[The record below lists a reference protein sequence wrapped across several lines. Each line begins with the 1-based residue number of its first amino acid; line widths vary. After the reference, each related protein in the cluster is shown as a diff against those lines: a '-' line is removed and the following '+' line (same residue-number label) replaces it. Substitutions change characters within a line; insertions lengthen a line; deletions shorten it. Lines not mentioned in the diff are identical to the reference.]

1 MTAGPIAIDRAR
13 LKEMLRSVIL
23 AWLIVCAVALAACSD
38 NSETSKAT
46 DQAQAQAEPRQVE
59 TMIVK
64 PELLANPVKAFGTIA
79 AKQRSA
85 IGALAEGPVERIFVK
100 VGDRVTRGQP
110 LFRIRQADYQRRVA
124 EAQAAVDLT
133 KAQAIEAERRYGR
146 VMALAP
152 RGFVSK
158 AQVDA
163 VETELAVARAQKA
176 QAEAVLGT
184 ARQALS
190 DTITRAP
197 YDGVVTARLVDEG
210 VYLNNRF
217 SMGGQSAALEL
228 QELGTVAAIVNAPQE
243 YVDSFRLNMPA
254 RVFIEGFDEPLD
266 SIVYIINDRV
276 DPESR
281 MVELRLPIS
290 NPNYRISSG
299 LAARAQIEV
308 PPEQAII
315 LPGTAIQGDNATAI
329 VLVVEDGRAQRREV
343 TYESIDLDRVRVRSG
358 LSEGDEVIL
367 NPPATLR
374 AGEPVKSRRTTSET

>member
-1 MTAGPIAIDRAR
+1 
-13 LKEMLRSVIL
+13 MLRRGALSWL
-23 AWLIVCAVALAACSD
+23 AICAVALAGCSD
-38 NSETSKAT
+38 SSETVDVT
-46 DQAQAQAEPRQVE
+46 EPAQLEPRQVE
-59 TMIVK
+59 TIIVK
-64 PELLANPVKAFGTIA
+64 TELLSNPVKAFGTIA

-85 IGALAEGPVERIFVK
+85 IGAFAEGPVERIFVK

-110 LFRIRQADYQRRVA
+110 LFRIRQADYQRSVA

-133 KAQAIEAERRYGR
+133 EAQAIEAERRHGR

-163 VETELAVARAQKA
+163 IETELAVARAQKA
-176 QAEAVLGT
+176 QAEAALGT
-184 ARQALS
+184 AKQALG

-243 YVDSFRLNMPA
+243 YVDSFRRNMPA
-254 RVFIEGFDEPLD
+254 RVFIEGFDAPFE
-266 SIVYIINDRV
+266 STVYIINDRV

-315 LPGTAIQGDNATAI
+315 LPRTAIQGDNASANI
-329 VLVVEDGRAQRREV
+329 FVVEDGKAQRREV
-343 TYESIDLDRVRVRSG
+343 IYDSIDLDRVRVRSG
-358 LSEGDEVIL
+358 VSEGDEVIL

-374 AGEPVKSRRTTSET
+374 AGEPVKPRRTASAP

>member
-1 MTAGPIAIDRAR
+1 MSDEPTTVDLNR
-13 LKEMLRSVIL
+13 LPEMLRHLVL
-23 AWLIVCAVALAACSD
+23 AWLTICALALAACSD
-38 NSETSKAT
+38 NSETVDETKP
-46 DQAQAQAEPRQVE
+46 AQSEPRQVE
-59 TMIVK
+59 TIIVK
-64 PELLANPVKAFGTIA
+64 AELLANPVKAFGTIA

-124 EAQAAVDLT
+124 EAQAALDLT
-133 KAQAIEAERRYGR
+133 EAQAIEAERRYGR

-163 VETELAVARAQKA
+163 VETELAISRAQKA
-176 QAEAVLGT
+176 QAEAILGT

-228 QELGTVAAIVNAPQE
+228 QELGIVAAIVNAPQE
-243 YVDSFRLNMPA
+243 YVDSFSRNMPA
-254 RVFIEGFDEPLD
+254 RVFIEGFDEPFD
-266 SIVYIINDRV
+266 STVYIINDRV
-276 DPESR
+276 DPTSR
-281 MVELRLPIS
+281 MVELRLPIR

-315 LPGTAIQGDNATAI
+315 LPRTAIQGDSASAN
-329 VLVVEDGRAQRREV
+329 VFVVEDGNAQRREV
-343 TYESIDLDRVRVRSG
+343 TYDSIDLDRARIRSG
-358 LSEGDEVIL
+358 LSEGDEVIPS
-367 NPPATLR
+367 PPATLR
-374 AGEPVKSRRTTSET
+374 DGEPVTTRSDSSET

>member
-1 MTAGPIAIDRAR
+1 
-13 LKEMLRSVIL
+13 MLRRGALSWL
-23 AWLIVCAVALAACSD
+23 AICALALAACSD
-38 NSETSKAT
+38 SAETVDTTEPAKK
-46 DQAQAQAEPRQVE
+46 EPRQVE
-59 TMIVK
+59 TIIVK
-64 PELLANPVKAFGTIA
+64 PELLAEPVKAFGTIA

-100 VGDRVTRGQP
+100 VGDRVIRGQP
-110 LFRIRQADYQRRVA
+110 LFRIRQADYQRRVT

-133 KAQAIEAERRYGR
+133 EAQAIEAQRRYDR
-146 VMALAP
+146 VIALAP

-163 VETELAVARAQKA
+163 AETELAVARAQMA

-217 SMGGQSAALEL
+217 STGGQSAALEL

-243 YVDSFRLNMPA
+243 YVDSFRRNMPA
-254 RVFIEGFDEPLD
+254 RVFIEGFDEPFD

-308 PPEQAII
+308 PPEQTII
-315 LPGTAIQGDNATAI
+315 LPGTSIQGDNASAS
-329 VLVVEDGRAQRREV
+329 VLVVEDGKAQLREI
-343 TYESIDLDRVRVRSG
+343 TYDSIDLDRVRVRSG

-374 AGEPVKSRRTTSET
+374 AGEPVEPRSAASET